1 MQPNIQTCLA
11 VLFTALIACLASAA
25 DPAPEQKAWS
35 ILEAGA
41 NEKTSTARSEAIYAL
56 GLLPD
61 NSRAVAM
68 AEKALTDP
76 APEVR
81 QAGATALGQMQ
92 SHASIPKLEHAL
104 DDKEVSVVLAA
115 AHSLW
120 TLHDTQ
126 AYEVYYEILIGERK
140 SGQGL
145 IAGEE
150 EKLRDRKKLAEL
162 GFEEGIGFVPYA
174 SMGWAIG
181 KTIYREKEGDVSP
194 VRAAAAKMLA
204 EDPDPHSGRALVK
217 ACSDKS
223 WVVRAAA
230 LDALARRGDPA
241 VLKDIEPSLSDEKDI
256 VRYTAAA
263 AVIRLSGAPPSAR
276 AREGSYS
283 ERDDVEKLPIPDS
296 PSGLRS

>member
-1 MQPNIQTCLA
+1 MQPNIRTCLT
-11 VLFTALIACLASAA
+11 VLFTALIAGLASAA
-25 DPAPEQKAWS
+25 DPALEQKAWS
-35 ILEAGA
+35 ILDAGA
-41 NEKTSTARSEAIYAL
+41 NERSFVTRSEAIYVL
-56 GLLPD
+56 GLLPG

-81 QAGATALGQMQ
+81 EAGATALGQMQ
-92 SHASIPKLEHAL
+92 SYSSIPKLEHAL
-104 DDKEVSVVLAA
+104 DDKEISVVLAA
-115 AHSLW
+115 AHSLL

-145 IAGEE
+145 IADEE
-150 EKLRDRKKLAEL
+150 KKLRDRKKLAEL

-174 SMGWAIG
+174 SMGWGVA
-181 KTIYREKEGDVSP
+181 KSIYKEKQGDASP
-194 VRAAAAKMLA
+194 VRAAAAKILA

-217 ACSDKS
+217 ACSDRS

-241 VLKDIEPSLSDEKDI
+241 VLKDIEPNLSDEKEI

-276 AREGSYS
+276 VG
-283 ERDDVEKLPIPDS
+283 ER
-296 PSGLRS
+296 